1 MGLGFS
7 ILIGMNFV
15 DQNSRLDHAP
25 EELLSGS
32 VLRGTIEE
40 SDSRS
45 GGPVSLNNAS
55 RIAGNATFQQ
65 AISATAIALAII
77 LLVLIWMKKAVISP
91 ITEITQLVLSA
102 RGGKVEARPD
112 DQLAQR
118 KDEIGVLAK
127 EFSAMLGEIQRAQ
140 EEIISLSAAQ
150 VQERTDQLDAA
161 LNNMSQGLCMF
172 DRDHRL
178 VVCNAQFAKLYALP
192 DHLRQSGTSLRD
204 ILAHRVQAGNAVAPS
219 ESYVEREMEGAR
231 RGEPFYAVGQLQDGR
246 TIAGQ
251 SQPMP
256 GGGWVSTHEDITER
270 KNIEEQIAYLAHH
283 DGLTDLPNR
292 VLLQNELEQQ
302 LARVKRGDSMAV
314 LCLDLDHFKAV
325 NDTLGHPIGDAL
337 LKEVGRRLS
346 DCVRAEDTVARLG
359 GDEFAII
366 QVAGEQPVGATTLAR
381 RIIEV
386 ISRPFNLDGHQ
397 VMIGTSIGIAVAP
410 ADGNDPDRILKNA
423 DMALYRAKAD
433 GRAAYRFFEPEMDS
447 KMQARRTLEIDLRRA
462 LSQAEF
468 ELYYQPLVNLQEER
482 VSAFEALIRWN
493 HPTRGQIP
501 PTEFIPLAEEI
512 GLIVSIGKWV
522 LHKACAEASAWP
534 TTVRI
539 SVNLSPAQF
548 KTTGLVSNVKSALED
563 SGLDPTRLEL
573 EITESVLLH
582 NSEETLSVLHELR
595 ALGVSISMDDFG
607 TGYSSLSYLRSFPF
621 DKIKIDQSFIR
632 DIDLSHEATAIIR
645 AVSGLGFSL
654 GMATTAEGV
663 ETAEQLASLR
673 NEGCTEVQGYYFSPP
688 RPAREVAGLI
698 ASIDGMRV
706 KPFGISMDPA
716 TDNSA
721 ETSPSQSTQVAA

>member
-1 MGLGFS
+1 MS
-7 ILIGMNFV
+7 
-15 DQNSRLDHAP
+15 A
-25 EELLSGS
+25 
-32 VLRGTIEE
+32 
-40 SDSRS
+40 
-45 GGPVSLNNAS
+45 A
-55 RIAGNATFQQ
+55 
-65 AISATAIALAII
+65 AISISII
-77 LLVLIWMKKAVISP
+77 LLVLIWMKKAVVVPIAQ
-91 ITEITQLVLSA
+91 ITEHVVSA
-102 RGGKVEARPD
+102 RNGRLQPQLD
-112 DQLAQR
+112 HQLAAR
-118 KDEIGVLAK
+118 NDEIGILAK
-127 EFSAMLGEIQRAQ
+127 EFSAMLRDIDQAQ
-140 EEIISLSAAQ
+140 QEIISLSAAQ
-150 VQERTDQLDAA
+150 VQERTQQLDAA

-172 DRDHRL
+172 DQEQRL
-178 VVCNAQFAKLYALP
+178 VVCNAQFSEMYEIP
-192 DHLRQSGTSLRD
+192 DHLREAGASFRD
-204 ILAHRVQAGNAVAPS
+204 ILAHRMEAGTAVSPAESYFERELNAVLT
-219 ESYVEREMEGAR
+219 
-231 RGEPFYAVGQLQDGR
+231 GEPSYSVGQLQDGR
-246 TIAGQ
+246 IIAVQ

-270 KNIEEQIAYLAHH
+270 KNAEEQIAFLAHH
-283 DGLTDLPNR
+283 DGLTGLPNR
-292 VLLQNELEQQ
+292 VLLRNQLEQQ

-337 LKEVGRRLS
+337 LQEVGRRLS
-346 DCVRAEDTVARLG
+346 ECIRAEDTVARLG
-359 GDEFAII
+359 GDEFSII
-366 QVAGEQPVGATTLAR
+366 QVAGEQPLGATILAR

-386 ISRPFNLDGHQ
+386 ISQPFNLDGHQ
-397 VMIGTSIGIAVAP
+397 VLIGTSIGIALAP
-410 ADGNDPDRILKNA
+410 ADGDDPDRILKNA

-433 GRAAYRFFEPEMDS
+433 GRAAYRFFEPDMDA

-462 LSQAEF
+462 LSQGEF
-468 ELYYQPLVNLQEER
+468 ELYYQPLVNLEEER

-522 LHKACAEASAWP
+522 LDRACLEAAEWP
-534 TTVRI
+534 SSVRI

-548 KTTGLVSNVKSALED
+548 KTPGLVLNVKSALDE
-563 SGLDPTRLEL
+563 SGLDPKRLEL
-573 EITESVLLH
+573 EITESVLLQ
-582 NSEETLSVLHELR
+582 NSADTLAILHEIR

-673 NEGCTEVQGYYFSPP
+673 DEGCTEVQGYYFSPP
-688 RPAREVAGLI
+688 RPARDVAGLI
-698 ASIDGMRV
+698 ASINAMRV
-706 KPFGISMDPA
+706 KPLDSGIQLTIEGAKEPA
-716 TDNSA
+716 PKDRSA
-721 ETSPSQSTQVAA
+721 QAAA